1 MVAIQKNYECQ
12 TIPSTEASFFFS
24 RNLKEKKITP
34 RISVIIL
41 AYRSGDSIRDFVKSM
56 VQSLEKNEPDWEIIL
71 VGNYFADDGDPTPDI
86 VSEIAQNHPRIR
98 AVTRVKKG
106 MMGWDM
112 KSGMEVATGRTI
124 AVIDGDGQMPFEN
137 VIDVYKKLR
146 DEGLDLAK
154 TFRTT
159 RGDGLYRKTI
169 SLVYNIIFNILFPGL
184 NIRDINSK
192 PKIITREAYDRMEL
206 KSNGWFIDAEIM
218 IQALRMNLK
227 TGEISTVFHRI
238 DYRPSFIKLNSVWEF
253 FVNLLWYRFFNKPKT

>member
-1 MVAIQKNYECQ
+1 MVATQKNYECQ
-12 TIPSTEASFFFS
+12 TISSTEASFVFS
-24 RNLKEKKITP
+24 RNLKEKKVTP

-41 AYRSGDSIRDFVKSM
+41 AYRSGDSIRDFIKSM
-56 VQSLEKNEPDWEIIL
+56 VQSLDKNEPDWEIIL
-71 VGNYFADDGDPTPDI
+71 VGNHFADDGDSTPGI

-112 KSGMEVATGRTI
+112 KSGMEVAIGRTI

-192 PKIITREAYDRMEL
+192 PKIMTREVYDRMEL

-227 TGEISTVFHRI
+227 TGEIPTVFHRI